1 MGTTRVTRTTHRT
14 SEELQRET
22 QVTREHDAGGPGR
35 GCAPDDVGEFA
46 ADLHASRQ
54 AAHAGGPGR
63 GCTLDAEAFSADLHA
78 GKQALCED
86 DPDEELRAREEAERA
101 DSRCGAAPGPGEP
114 DELPEDEHDVMR
126 MDAKTL
132 GRKGED
138 CAVRYLTLQGYD
150 ILERNW
156 TCRFGEAD
164 IIALDPDGTL
174 CLVEVKTRRSVE
186 AGVPEAAVTPEKQ
199 RKYER
204 IALTYLMD
212 ADFGDGLPVRFD
224 CIGICVTR
232 NSRAMLRHHKGCFD
246 GLF

>member
-1 MGTTRVTRTTHRT
+1 MGTTRVTKTSRHT
-14 SEELQRET
+14 SEEVERKTHVTNTEHET
-22 QVTREHDAGGPGR
+22 SVQDGGHGPQGS
-35 GCAPDDVGEFA
+35 CAFDG
-46 ADLHASRQ
+46 
-54 AAHAGGPGR
+54 
-63 GCTLDAEAFSADLHA
+63 T
-78 GKQALCED
+78 ALA
-86 DPDEELRAREEAERA
+86 EELRAGEEAARAWDEAARAEEEAARA
-101 DSRCGAAPGPGEP
+101 DRRHEPPAPEAQ
-114 DELPEDEHDVMR
+114 PEDEQDVML

-138 CAVRYLTLQGYD
+138 CAVRYLTLQGYE

-232 NSRAMLRHHKGCFD
+232 NRRAMLRHHKGCFD

>member
-1 MGTTRVTRTTHRT
+1 MGTTQVTKTSRHT
-14 SEELQRET
+14 SEEVQRKT
-22 QVTREHDAGGPGR
+22 QVTETEHEARVQEVGPGGGG
-35 GCAPDDVGEFA
+35 GCAFDGA
-46 ADLHASRQ
+46 ALA
-54 AAHAGGPGR
+54 
-63 GCTLDAEAFSADLHA
+63 
-78 GKQALCED
+78 
-86 DPDEELRAREEAERA
+86 EELRAEEEAARA
-101 DSRCGAAPGPGEP
+101 DRRCEGPAPSAR
-114 DELPEDEHDVMR
+114 PEDETDVML

-138 CAVRYLTLQGYD
+138 CAVRYLTLQGYE

-164 IIALDPDGTL
+164 IIALDPEGTL

-232 NSRAMLRHHKGCFD
+232 NRRAMLRHHKGCFD

>member
-1 MGTTRVTRTTHRT
+1 MGTTRVTKTSRHT
-14 SEELQRET
+14 SEEVQRKT
-22 QVTREHDAGGPGR
+22 QVTETEHEAHMQEVGPGGGG
-35 GCAPDDVGEFA
+35 GCAFDGA
-46 ADLHASRQ
+46 ALA
-54 AAHAGGPGR
+54 
-63 GCTLDAEAFSADLHA
+63 
-78 GKQALCED
+78 
-86 DPDEELRAREEAERA
+86 EELRAEEEAARA
-101 DSRCGAAPGPGEP
+101 DRRCEGPAPEAR
-114 DELPEDEHDVMR
+114 PEEETDVML

-232 NSRAMLRHHKGCFD
+232 NRRAMLRHHKGCFD

>member
-1 MGTTRVTRTTHRT
+1 MGTTRVTRTSRHT
-14 SEELQRET
+14 SEEVERKT
-22 QVTREHDAGGPGR
+22 QVTDTEHEARVQEEGPGGGG
-35 GCAPDDVGEFA
+35 GCAFDGA
-46 ADLHASRQ
+46 ALA
-54 AAHAGGPGR
+54 
-63 GCTLDAEAFSADLHA
+63 
-78 GKQALCED
+78 
-86 DPDEELRAREEAERA
+86 EELRAEEEAARA
-101 DSRCGAAPGPGEP
+101 DRRCAGPAPEAQ
-114 DELPEDEHDVMR
+114 PEDEQDVML

-138 CAVRYLTLQGYD
+138 CAVRYLTLQGYE

-232 NSRAMLRHHKGCFD
+232 NRRAMLRHHKGCFD